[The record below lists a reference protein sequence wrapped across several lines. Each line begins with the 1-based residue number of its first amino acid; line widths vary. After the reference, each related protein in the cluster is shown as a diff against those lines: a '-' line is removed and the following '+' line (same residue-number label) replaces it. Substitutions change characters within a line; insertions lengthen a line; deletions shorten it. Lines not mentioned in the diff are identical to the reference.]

1 VLAMVLDG
9 GLRIRLDE
17 AIGAALDGYR
27 GVVPFELEATGASV
41 KAFLTGRLE
50 TMLRDRGI
58 TYDTVD
64 AVLASAG
71 DDPADALARARAL
84 DAARAT
90 DAMADVAVAFA
101 RAKNLSDPSA
111 GLAPDRSLMGVSE
124 AALADAIDAAEGRIA
139 EAVAKADYE
148 GALALLASLRTP
160 IDAFFTDVL
169 IMDADAGLRSMRL
182 ALLNRFTT
190 LFGGVADFSRLQG
203 QAK

>member
-1 VLAMVLDG
+1 
-9 GLRIRLDE
+9 
-17 AIGAALDGYR
+17 
-27 GVVPFELEATGASV
+27 VVPFELEATGASV